1 MISFGS
7 SISAL
12 RTLEAH
18 QAVASTS
25 LANNNIND
33 LGESS
38 VRQNEAPR
46 SQGSRTSRIEKMPNS
61 SPQFSET
68 KLEIEIPEQMIIQN
82 FYKANASVIKT
93 QDEMI
98 GSIMDVVS

>member
-46 SQGSRTSRIEKMPNS
+46 SQ
-61 SPQFSET
+61 
-68 KLEIEIPEQMIIQN
+68 
-82 FYKANASVIKT
+82 
-93 QDEMI
+93 
-98 GSIMDVVS
+98 